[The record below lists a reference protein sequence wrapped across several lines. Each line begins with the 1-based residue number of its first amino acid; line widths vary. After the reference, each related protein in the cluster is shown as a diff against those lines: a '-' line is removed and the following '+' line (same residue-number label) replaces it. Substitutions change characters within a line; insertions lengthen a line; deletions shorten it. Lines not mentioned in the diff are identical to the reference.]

1 MSVRLRLF
9 ALALLAI
16 GAMGLVGLLGLSGM
30 RLSTEGMKLVVDL
43 HLPAV
48 QGVANLNKQRL
59 AIELAQYQL
68 LTDGFIPEPE
78 RVKHTRQLTQQLWQ
92 NLEQS
97 KTRYLALARGEKTR
111 AQWAKIEPL
120 WQQWQQRSQQLDQ
133 LLAVPEVTAS
143 VLDQYRAGLAEMAP
157 LMQQLERELETL
169 LEMTNRIANE
179 NEAALVDT
187 LQQNSQ
193 AILWF
198 GLLATA
204 GFILLAQWI
213 IRTILRPLNAMRTT
227 AENSSQDLD
236 LTRRCQ
242 IKGQDEIARTAQAFN
257 HLLDTISHSF
267 AVIVKEGDSVN
278 RVAEE
283 VATASQQIASA
294 TEVQSESS
302 ASIAAS
308 VEEMLTSIA
317 QIAGNANQALQA
329 SESAQQLASS
339 SDKVIV
345 QAAQEIQN
353 MVQAIQSSAEDVSHL
368 AARTDEISRIV
379 QTIAAVAE
387 QTNLLALNASIE
399 AARAGEQG
407 RGFAVVADE
416 VRQLA
421 EKTRIA
427 TTDISQTI
435 AWVQEQTRRAA
446 DNLLQGE
453 KLVSFGVSL
462 ISGLVKPLSEL
473 RDGAVVARRELNA
486 LTEALQTQSAT
497 SRHIGSHVESLA
509 AVSEQNSAAATQS
522 ASAAQS
528 LNDSVGALRQQLARF
543 RLPETV

>member
-97 KTRYLALARGEKTR
+97 KTSYLALARGEKTQ

-187 LQQNSQ
+187 LKQNSQ

-227 AENSSQDLD
+227 AEKSSQGLD

-242 IKGQDEIARTAQAFN
+242 IKGQDEIARTGQAFN

-497 SRHIGSHVESLA
+497 SRHIGSNVESLA

-528 LNDSVGALRQQLARF
+528 LNDSVSTLRQQLARF

>member
-1 MSVRLRLF
+1 M
-9 ALALLAI
+9 
-16 GAMGLVGLLGLSGM
+16 
-30 RLSTEGMKLVVDL
+30 
-43 HLPAV
+43 
-48 QGVANLNKQRL
+48 
-59 AIELAQYQL
+59 
-68 LTDGFIPEPE
+68 
-78 RVKHTRQLTQQLWQ
+78 
-92 NLEQS
+92 
-97 KTRYLALARGEKTR
+97 
-111 AQWAKIEPL
+111 
-120 WQQWQQRSQQLDQ
+120 
-133 LLAVPEVTAS
+133 
-143 VLDQYRAGLAEMAP
+143 
-157 LMQQLERELETL
+157 
-169 LEMTNRIANE
+169 
-179 NEAALVDT
+179 
-187 LQQNSQ
+187 
-193 AILWF
+193 
-198 GLLATA
+198 
-204 GFILLAQWI
+204 
-213 IRTILRPLNAMRTT
+213 
-227 AENSSQDLD
+227 
-236 LTRRCQ
+236 
-242 IKGQDEIARTAQAFN
+242 
-257 HLLDTISHSF
+257 
-267 AVIVKEGDSVN
+267 
-278 RVAEE
+278 
-283 VATASQQIASA
+283 
-294 TEVQSESS
+294 QSESS

-497 SRHIGSHVESLA
+497 SRHIGSNVESLA

-528 LNDSVGALRQQLARF
+528 LNDSVSTLRQQLARF